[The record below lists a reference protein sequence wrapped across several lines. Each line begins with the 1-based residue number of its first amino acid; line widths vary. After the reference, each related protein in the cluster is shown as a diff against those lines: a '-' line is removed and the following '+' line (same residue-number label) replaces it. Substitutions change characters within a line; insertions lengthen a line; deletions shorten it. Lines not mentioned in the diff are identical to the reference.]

1 MRRDVPARLTTH
13 PQLPLAQQDWVQT
26 QVDNSLT
33 QQCEFIEELKT
44 AKRVF
49 STAQEFEEQVVD
61 VLNSIT
67 ETHGLSHHYFTHNG
81 FNFNNKYCSL
91 ACTGCKHK
99 VYVWFTFAK
108 GADGSITNI
117 KFERTP
123 YGSNMHRDL
132 EKHVATQIL
141 HM

>member
-1 MRRDVPARLTTH
+1 M
-13 PQLPLAQQDWVQT
+13 
-26 QVDNSLT
+26 VDNSLDE
-33 QQCEFIEELKT
+33 QCKYIQKLKDT
-44 AKRVF
+44 KRVF

-61 VLNSIT
+61 VLNSMT
-67 ETHGLSHHYFTHNG
+67 ETHGLGHHYFTHNG
-81 FNFNNKYCSL
+81 FNNKYCSL

-99 VYVWFTFAK
+99 VYVWFTYTK
-108 GADGSITNI
+108 RADGSPTNI

-132 EKHVATQIL
+132 ERHVASQIP